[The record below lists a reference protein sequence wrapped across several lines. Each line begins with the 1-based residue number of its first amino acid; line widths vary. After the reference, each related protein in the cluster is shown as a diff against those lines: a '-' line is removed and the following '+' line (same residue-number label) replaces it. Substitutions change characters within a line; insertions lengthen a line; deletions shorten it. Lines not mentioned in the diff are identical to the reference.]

1 MRVGTTLS
9 SLGAKALL
17 IILLSIFT
25 RESNDNKLEG
35 WTLHW
40 TGFMSRMII
49 AVFRL
54 GGIIEV
60 VLISKI
66 ILTKSGERNDQKCLQ
81 HSAGTP

>member
-1 MRVGTTLS
+1 MRVGTNLS
-9 SLGAKALL
+9 SLGATALL

-35 WTLHW
+35 WTLDW

-66 ILTKSGERNDQKCLQ
+66 ILTKSGERNDQKCL
-81 HSAGTP
+81 

>member
-1 MRVGTTLS
+1 MRVGTNLS

-17 IILLSIFT
+17 IILLSVFT

-35 WTLHW
+35 WTLDW

-66 ILTKSGERNDQKCLQ
+66 ILTKSGERNDQKCL
-81 HSAGTP
+81 

>member
-1 MRVGTTLS
+1 MGVGTTLS

-35 WTLHW
+35 WTLDW
-40 TGFMSRMII
+40 TFGFMSRMII
-49 AVFRL
+49 AVFKL

-60 VLISKI
+60 FLISKI
-66 ILTKSGERNDQKCLQ
+66 MKS
-81 HSAGTP
+81 